1 MRTVTVF
8 APASIGNVCVG
19 FDTLGLALP
28 GLGDRCTAE
37 AVGDTGTPWAR
48 MSAISGE
55 PGTEPLPEPG
65 NTNAAV
71 IAAQAVLQRVGFG
84 SVELTLHKGLPTGSG
99 LGSSSA
105 SAVAAAQAT
114 NLALGNPLR
123 PMQVLECCL
132 EAEAAVSGRHADNI
146 APSLLGGLVL
156 VRRTDPLDVV
166 RLPVPA
172 GLTAVVIRPQ
182 LSLLTS
188 EGRGVIP
195 ESMATPDAVGHA
207 ANLGSFVAACYSG
220 DLDLMSR
227 CIVDPIA
234 EPVRVGMIR
243 GGADAIAAMRQAGA
257 LAASISGSGPALF
270 ALCRSRSSAIGV
282 AEAGVAAMRRS
293 GVTATHMIAPADSPG
308 AREV

>member
-28 GLGDRCTAE
+28 TFGDRCTATAFPLTNE
-37 AVGDTGTPWAR
+37 GVLS
-48 MSAISGE
+48 MSVSGE
-55 PGTEPLPEPG
+55 PGTEPWPEPSES
-65 NTNAAV
+65 NAAY
-71 IAAQAVLQRVGFG
+71 IAARMVLARFGRG
-84 SVELTLHKGLPTGSG
+84 SVELSLYKGLPTGSG

-123 PMQVLECCL
+123 PTQVLECCL
-132 EAEAAVSGRHADNI
+132 IAEAAVSGRHADNI

-172 GLTAVVIRPQ
+172 GLTVVLIRPQ

-195 ESMATPDAVGHA
+195 ESMLTPDAVAHA

-220 DLDLMSR
+220 DLDLMGR
-227 CIVDPIA
+227 CVVDPIA
-234 EPVRVGMIR
+234 EPARIDMIQ
-243 GGADAIAAMRQAGA
+243 GGAEAISAMRSAGA

-270 ALCRSRSSAIGV
+270 ALCRSAQSARGI
-282 AEAGVAAMRRS
+282 AEAGVSAMQAA
-293 GVTATHMIAPADSPG
+293 GVDATHVIAPADNPG